1 MIDAN
6 AIVAKATEPIYCGD
20 YGRFAAMSTEIA
32 ERAVALTLR
41 AVAEEIK
48 LKWMLPERS
57 ISDFSMMLDSQA
69 AAIEKGGGI
78 NEARKL
84 ADENERWCMDES
96 ARTIR
101 ALCDRVEAADEV
113 IRASEWKSVDWTT
126 NECPYCAANEDHGHK
141 PDCKLAAWLRGG
153 KA

>member
-1 MIDAN
+1 MTID
-6 AIVAKATEPIYCGD
+6 
-20 YGRFAAMSTEIA
+20 
-32 ERAVALTLR
+32 
-41 AVAEEIK
+41 
-48 LKWMLPERS
+48 
-57 ISDFSMMLDSQA
+57 
-69 AAIEKGGGI
+69 I

-141 PDCKLAAWLRGG
+141 PDCKLAAWLTRGEGMSKDFWKGIAMLVMVCVAAPLLLALAIVAVPIFICNDVYKQIEKLG
-153 KA
+153 KEF

>member
-1 MIDAN
+1 MTID
-6 AIVAKATEPIYCGD
+6 
-20 YGRFAAMSTEIA
+20 
-32 ERAVALTLR
+32 
-41 AVAEEIK
+41 
-48 LKWMLPERS
+48 
-57 ISDFSMMLDSQA
+57 
-69 AAIEKGGGI
+69 I

-84 ADENERWCMDES
+84 ADELDDYDEDDGFS
-96 ARTIR
+96 LDVAARTIR
-101 ALCDRVEAADEV
+101 ALCDRIEAADEV